1 MYERNAIV
9 LERYF
14 DNLFGYD
21 EKNNLKDNYLKYSN
35 LVECSEKYKIATD
48 SEDKI
53 MQEYDEMAKEIKNI
67 QKNQETLSQ
76 KNVKLNQERDII
88 FQNIAEESENIE
100 KLFENLNKSLDDNN
114 SKIRQNEQ
122 RFVEVIANFTE
133 KSNIRNELG
142 KERKQVESDYSKALS
157 ESFEIHK
164 NLNKD
169 KLENANSLIENSS
182 EVEKELYEKIKK
194 NGEKEKVPFDNTA
207 IKSAIKLE
215 VNIQKKEIEI
225 LCNINEKTNRL
236 FLEIKNN
243 ALKIER
249 HQKQIK
255 DSKAKLEFLNGLKEY
270 VVQFLDNERLAAV
283 NGENE
288 HKKQMKEACKNFEDD
303 LIQINNMYELLLR
316 EISSKANKKMY
327 KELYNAQYL
336 KDLEKSADEF
346 EKKIST
352 LNLYGTIID
361 PNHWRVDGM
370 KKIYTIFRDNV
381 TQVYGRDLSE
391 FEIKEEDNDDEED
404 DITVKEIPTI
414 DTKINEKKEAK
425 LEDLKVDDAI
435 SKDKQKKK
443 NQPKEEEKTNE
454 EEFDEKIDMILGF
467 NKKDSKINSPNNE
480 IFKFE
485 MQNDEIINQED
496 EKLDLENDGFW
507 DDEDL
512 DEEDAEDID
521 LEDEDIEENILDEDI
536 DDELED
542 EEFLD
547 DYDDEIDEK
556 EEVNII
562 HDTEDNP
569 WKEEISSKDKKENDK
584 KENDKKLK
592 KSNDKNNKTTGRSKG
607 LLSKFIK

>member
-35 LVECSEKYKIATD
+35 LVECSEKYKVATD
-48 SEDKI
+48 SEDKV

-157 ESFEIHK
+157 ESLEIHK

-169 KLENANSLIENSS
+169 KLENANNIIENSS

-336 KDLEKSADEF
+336 KDLEKSAAEF

-414 DTKINEKKEAK
+414 DTKINEKKEAQ
-425 LEDLKVDDAI
+425 LEDLKVDDSI
-435 SKDKQKKK
+435 SIDKQKEN
-443 NQPKEEEKTNE
+443 NQTKEAQKTNE

-512 DEEDAEDID
+512 DDEDAEDID
-521 LEDEDIEENILDEDI
+521 WEDEDIEENILDEDI
-536 DDELED
+536 DDEDLED
-542 EEFLD
+542 DEFLD
-547 DYDDEIDEK
+547 DYDEEIDEK

-584 KENDKKLK
+584 KTRKL
-592 KSNDKNNKTTGRSKG
+592 NDKNNKTNGKSKG

>member
-21 EKNNLKDNYLKYSN
+21 DENNLKDNYLKYSN

-142 KERKQVESDYSKALS
+142 KERKQVESNYSKALS
-157 ESFEIHK
+157 ESLEIHK

-169 KLENANSLIENSS
+169 KLENANNIIENSS

-303 LIQINNMYELLLR
+303 LIQINNMYELLLK

-327 KELYNAQYL
+327 RELYNAQYL

-346 EKKIST
+346 EKKISK
-352 LNLYGTIID
+352 LNLYGTIIN

-370 KKIYTIFRDNV
+370 KKIYTVFRENV

-414 DTKINEKKEAK
+414 DTKINEKKEAQ
-425 LEDLKVDDAI
+425 LEDLKVDDSI
-435 SKDKQKKK
+435 SIDKQKEN
-443 NQPKEEEKTNE
+443 NQTKEAQKTNE

-512 DEEDAEDID
+512 DDEAAEDID
-521 LEDEDIEENILDEDI
+521 WEDEDIEENILDEDI
-536 DDELED
+536 DDDDELED

-569 WKEEISSKDKKENDK
+569 WKEEISSKNKKENSKKTK
-584 KENDKKLK
+584 KE
-592 KSNDKNNKTTGRSKG
+592 NDKNNKTNGRSKG

>member
-35 LVECSEKYKIATD
+35 LVECSEKYKVATD

-76 KNVKLNQERDII
+76 KNVKLNQERDMI

-142 KERKQVESDYSKALS
+142 KERKQVESNYSKALS
-157 ESFEIHK
+157 ESLEIHK

-169 KLENANSLIENSS
+169 KLENANNIIENSS
-182 EVEKELYEKIKK
+182 DIEKELNEKIKK

-207 IKSAIKLE
+207 IKNAIKLE

-336 KDLEKSADEF
+336 KDLEKSAYEF

-435 SKDKQKKK
+435 SIDKQKKK

-467 NKKDSKINSPNNE
+467 NKKDSKINSQNNE

-512 DEEDAEDID
+512 DDEDAEDID
-521 LEDEDIEENILDEDI
+521 WEDKDIEENILDEDI
-536 DDELED
+536 DDDKLED

-547 DYDDEIDEK
+547 DYDEEINEK

-562 HDTEDNP
+562 HDAENNP
-569 WKEEISSKDKKENDK
+569 WKEEEIFSKGKKENGK
-584 KENDKKLK
+584 KNK
-592 KSNDKNNKTTGRSKG
+592 KSNDKNNKTNGKPKG

>member
-21 EKNNLKDNYLKYSN
+21 DENNLKDNYLKYSN

-142 KERKQVESDYSKALS
+142 KERKQVESNYSKALS
-157 ESFEIHK
+157 ESLEIHK

-169 KLENANSLIENSS
+169 KLENANNIIENSS

-303 LIQINNMYELLLR
+303 LIQINNMYELLLK

-327 KELYNAQYL
+327 RELYNAQYL

-346 EKKIST
+346 EKKISK
-352 LNLYGTIID
+352 LNLYGTIIN

-370 KKIYTIFRDNV
+370 KKIYTVFRENV

-414 DTKINEKKEAK
+414 DTKINEKKEAQ
-425 LEDLKVDDAI
+425 LEDLKVDDSI
-435 SKDKQKKK
+435 SIDKQKEN
-443 NQPKEEEKTNE
+443 NQTKEAQKTNE

-467 NKKDSKINSPNNE
+467 NKKDSKINSPNKE

-512 DEEDAEDID
+512 DDEDAEDID
-521 LEDEDIEENILDEDI
+521 WEDEDIEENILDEDI
-536 DDELED
+536 DDDDELED

-547 DYDDEIDEK
+547 DYDDEK

-569 WKEEISSKDKKENDK
+569 WKEEISSKNKKENSKKTK
-584 KENDKKLK
+584 KE
-592 KSNDKNNKTTGRSKG
+592 NDKNNKTNGRSKG

>member
-1 MYERNAIV
+1 
-9 LERYF
+9 
-14 DNLFGYD
+14 
-21 EKNNLKDNYLKYSN
+21 
-35 LVECSEKYKIATD
+35 
-48 SEDKI
+48 
-53 MQEYDEMAKEIKNI
+53 
-67 QKNQETLSQ
+67 
-76 KNVKLNQERDII
+76 
-88 FQNIAEESENIE
+88 
-100 KLFENLNKSLDDNN
+100 
-114 SKIRQNEQ
+114 
-122 RFVEVIANFTE
+122 
-133 KSNIRNELG
+133 
-142 KERKQVESDYSKALS
+142 
-157 ESFEIHK
+157 
-164 NLNKD
+164 
-169 KLENANSLIENSS
+169 
-182 EVEKELYEKIKK
+182 
-194 NGEKEKVPFDNTA
+194 
-207 IKSAIKLE
+207 
-215 VNIQKKEIEI
+215 
-225 LCNINEKTNRL
+225 
-236 FLEIKNN
+236 
-243 ALKIER
+243 
-249 HQKQIK
+249 
-255 DSKAKLEFLNGLKEY
+255 
-270 VVQFLDNERLAAV
+270 
-283 NGENE
+283 
-288 HKKQMKEACKNFEDD
+288 
-303 LIQINNMYELLLR
+303 
-316 EISSKANKKMY
+316 MY

-414 DTKINEKKEAK
+414 DTKINEKKEAQ
-425 LEDLKVDDAI
+425 LEDLKVDDSI
-435 SKDKQKKK
+435 SIDKQKEN
-443 NQPKEEEKTNE
+443 NQTKEAQKTNE

-512 DEEDAEDID
+512 DDEDAEDID
-521 LEDEDIEENILDEDI
+521 WEDEDIEENILDEDI
-536 DDELED
+536 DDDDELED

-569 WKEEISSKDKKENDK
+569 WKEEISSKNKKENSKKTK
-584 KENDKKLK
+584 KE
-592 KSNDKNNKTTGRSKG
+592 NDKNNKTNGRSKG

>member
-21 EKNNLKDNYLKYSN
+21 DENNLKDNYLKYSN

-142 KERKQVESDYSKALS
+142 KERKQVESNYSKALS
-157 ESFEIHK
+157 ESLEIHK

-169 KLENANSLIENSS
+169 KLENANNIIENSS

-303 LIQINNMYELLLR
+303 LIQINNMYELLLK
-316 EISSKANKKMY
+316 EISSKANKKVY
-327 KELYNAQYL
+327 RELYNAQYL

-346 EKKIST
+346 EKKISK
-352 LNLYGTIID
+352 LNLYGTIIN

-370 KKIYTIFRDNV
+370 KKIYTVFRENV

-414 DTKINEKKEAK
+414 DTKINEKKEAQLK
-425 LEDLKVDDAI
+425 DLKVDDSI
-435 SKDKQKKK
+435 SIDKQKEN
-443 NQPKEEEKTNE
+443 NQTKEAQKTNE

-512 DEEDAEDID
+512 DDEDAEDID
-521 LEDEDIEENILDEDI
+521 WEDEDIEENILDEDI
-536 DDELED
+536 DDDDELED

-569 WKEEISSKDKKENDK
+569 WKEEISSKNKKENSKKTK
-584 KENDKKLK
+584 KE
-592 KSNDKNNKTTGRSKG
+592 NDKNNKTNGRSKG